1 MLYIFK
7 TLQKT
12 QNKSEKKNI
21 QKMQT
26 INKKHIA
33 KIENC
38 LKNDRESEMK
48 PKKLQKKKKV
58 WALKQSSQKIMK
70 S

>member
-1 MLYIFK
+1 
-7 TLQKT
+7 
-12 QNKSEKKNI
+12 
-21 QKMQT
+21 MQT